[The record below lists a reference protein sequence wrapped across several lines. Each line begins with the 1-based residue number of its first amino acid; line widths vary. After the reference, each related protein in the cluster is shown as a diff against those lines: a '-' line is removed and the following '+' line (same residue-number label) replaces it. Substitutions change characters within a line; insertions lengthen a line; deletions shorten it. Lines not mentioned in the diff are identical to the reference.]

1 MRDDEPTLPIQP
13 HSECT
18 VTGGGGGPVAPR
30 APDLPARVGRYRPLR
45 VIGQGGM
52 GVVYEAEQE
61 EPRRRVALKVIRPE
75 LATEDLRR
83 RFAHESLF
91 LGRLQHPGIA
101 QVYEAGTAG
110 TPDGPLPFIAME
122 LIEGA
127 RLNEWARGG
136 AIGGTG
142 APALRARVEL
152 MIALCDAVHH
162 AHQRGLIHR
171 DLKPGNVLVDGEG
184 RPRVLDFG
192 VARPADI
199 DLGTSLVT
207 THGELVGTLAY
218 MSPEQ
223 LAGDPNDLDT
233 RSDIYAL
240 GVILYELLAGRA
252 PLELGKRP
260 LEDALRAIR
269 EDDPPP
275 LERHDARLAGD
286 LTVIAAKAMA
296 KDRQERYASANGLA
310 MDLQRYLDDEPIAA
324 RAPGTM
330 YLVRKFARRHR
341 PLVIG
346 AVGMVAVLVL
356 GVVASTWQAV
366 RATRAEGLAAARL
379 QQAEAVTGFLQGM
392 LAAVQPEE
400 ARGREVTV
408 SEVLERAAGDLD
420 QGQLAGR
427 PVVEL
432 ALRATLGGTYRALGR
447 YDEAE
452 RHLRQGK
459 ALSDSLLPPAAPE
472 RLKLELELAR
482 TLRIRG
488 AYEEAERLV
497 DAAWPHVPPRTALMV
512 SALDLA
518 ADFRYNQARWDE
530 CDSLRRLAV
539 DLARETATP
548 DSLDY
553 ARALLSRAF
562 LANERDDSALA
573 ERLIGLATPIYE
585 RAYRSDDP
593 RLVWLL
599 IKQGESTRDAGRFP
613 DAVAIYRRALAIVD
627 KSHGPDHPLRADLL
641 WRLGDAHDRAG
652 EIDTAEAE
660 LTRAL
665 EIRRTALGPRHRDVA
680 VSLTALASIR
690 SEQQRFPEAEALLR
704 EALAIRRDVFGP
716 DHVTS
721 VATLHDMVQ
730 VERLRGRPAAAESLV
745 VEARAILD
753 RLPDTGGDLPASN
766 AFLHA
771 MTLQDRGLHA
781 EAEPH
786 FRREIALQEARHR
799 GPHGDVALAQ
809 SNLVTNLFRQ
819 GRKDEAADL
828 QVAAI
833 AMLRELGERG
843 TTLATALGNTAFM
856 LDDAGRH
863 AEAEAYHLQYL
874 ELTAEIYAEE
884 KPDRTGGRSRYFESL
899 AKQGRWVEAEAQAR
913 AIIDWRARHL
923 PPEDKRQP
931 SGHIQLLEALAGQG
945 RLAAADSALA
955 ALDAALPR
963 LAPPTEAMAGR
974 LEQVRASLAAAR
986 QPR

>member
-1 MRDDEPTLPIQP
+1 MHDNDPTQPLQP
-13 HSECT
+13 HAERT
-18 VTGGGGGPVAPR
+18 VTGGGGAGPVPPR
-30 APDLPARVGRYRPLR
+30 APDLPPRVGRYRPLR

-75 LATEDLRR
+75 LATADLRR

-101 QVYEAGTAG
+101 QVYEAGTAE

-122 LIEGA
+122 LVEGA
-127 RLNEWARGG
+127 RLNEWARAG
-136 AIGGTG
+136 AAGA
-142 APALRARVEL
+142 APALRQRVEL

-171 DLKPGNVLVDGEG
+171 DLKPGNVLVDREG

-252 PLELGKRP
+252 PLDLGKRP

-275 LERHDARLAGD
+275 LERHDPQLAGD

-346 AVGMVAVLVL
+346 AVGMVAALVL

-379 QQAEAVTGFLQGM
+379 DQAEAVTGFLQDM
-392 LAAVQPEE
+392 LAAVKPEE
-400 ARGREVTV
+400 ALGREVTV
-408 SEVLERAAGDLD
+408 SEVLERAAADLD
-420 QGQLAGR
+420 QGQLATR
-427 PVVEL
+427 PEVEL
-432 ALRATLGGTYRALGR
+432 ALRATLGSTYRALGR
-447 YDEAE
+447 YDLAE

-459 ALSDSLLPPAAPE
+459 ARADSLLAPE
-472 RLKLELELAR
+472 ARERLRLDFELAR
-482 TLRIRG
+482 TLKDRG
-488 AYEEAERLV
+488 EYAEADRLFEAV
-497 DAAWPHVPPRTALMV
+497 LPRVPQRSSLTV
-512 SALDLA
+512 EVLDLA
-518 ADFRYNQARWDE
+518 ADLRYTQARWDE

-539 DLARETATP
+539 DLARDIAEP

-553 ARALLSRAF
+553 GRALLSRAF
-562 LANERDDSALA
+562 LAGERDDTALA
-573 ERLIGLATPIYE
+573 DSLIGLAAPIYE
-585 RAYRSDDP
+585 RAYRPGDP
-593 RLVWLL
+593 RLVSLRM
-599 IKQGESTRDAGRFP
+599 KQGDAALKSGRL
-613 DAVAIYRRALAIVD
+613 AEGVAIFERTLAAVETAY
-627 KSHGPDHPLRADLL
+627 GPEHPLRADVL
-641 WRLGDAHDRAG
+641 WRLGGGRQQAG
-652 EIDTAEAE
+652 DLDGAEAD
-660 LTRAL
+660 LVRAL
-665 EIRRTALGPRHRDVA
+665 AIRRAALGPRHRDVA
-680 VSLTALASIR
+680 LTLTTLSNIPAER
-690 SEQQRFPEAEALLR
+690 GRFDEAEALLR
-704 EALAIRRDVFGP
+704 EALAIRREIFGTE
-716 DHVTS
+716 HVS
-721 VATLHDMVQ
+721 PVATLHDLARL
-730 VERLRGRPAAAESLV
+730 ERRRGRPAVAESLV
-745 VEARAILD
+745 VEARAVID
-753 RLPDTGGDLPASN
+753 RLPEMGSSLPVEN
-766 AFLHA
+766 AFIHA

-786 FRREIALQEARHR
+786 FRREVELQKARHG
-799 GPHGDVALAQ
+799 GPHADVAR
-809 SNLVTNLFRQ
+809 SEGNLVSNLFRQ
-819 GRKDEAADL
+819 GRKEEAANL
-828 QVAAI
+828 QVEVMD
-833 AMLRELGERG
+833 MLRALGERG
-843 TTLATALGNTAFM
+843 EVLVMALGNTAFI

-863 AEAEAYHLQYL
+863 AEAESYHRQYVD
-874 ELTAEIYAEE
+874 LTAELFGDEN
-884 KPDRTGGRSRYFESL
+884 PDCTFGRVRYFDSL
-899 AKQGRWVEAEAQAR
+899 AKQGRWADAEAQAR
-913 AIIDWRARHL
+913 AVIDWRRRHL
-923 PPEDKRQP
+923 APDDKFQP
-931 SGHIQLLEALAGQG
+931 VGHVMLLEALLGQG
-945 RLAAADSALA
+945 RRAPADSALA
-955 ALDAALPR
+955 ALERALPG
-963 LAPPTEAMAGR
+963 LAPLTESTSAR
-974 LEQVRASLAAAR
+974 LQKVRASLAVAGSR
-986 QPR
+986 G

>member
-1 MRDDEPTLPIQP
+1 MRDDDPTLPIQP
-13 HSECT
+13 HAERT
-18 VTGGGGGPVAPR
+18 VTGGGGGPVPAR

-101 QVYEAGTAG
+101 QVYEAGTAE

-122 LIEGA
+122 LVEGV
-127 RLNEWARGG
+127 RLHEWARGSE
-136 AIGGTG
+136 TG
-142 APALRARVEL
+142 APALRERVEL

-171 DLKPGNVLVDGEG
+171 DLKPGNVLVDGGG

-192 VARPADI
+192 VARPADV

-252 PLELGKRP
+252 PLDLGKRP

-275 LERHDARLAGD
+275 LAQHDAQLAGD

-310 MDLQRYLDDEPIAA
+310 MDLQRYLDDEPISA
-324 RAPGTM
+324 RAPGTI

-356 GVVASTWQAV
+356 GVVASAWQAV

-379 QQAEAVTGFLQGM
+379 EQAEAVTGFLQGM
-392 LAAVQPEE
+392 LAAVKPEE
-400 ARGREVTV
+400 ALGREVTV
-408 SEVLERAAGDLD
+408 AEVLERAAADLD
-420 QGQLAGR
+420 QGQLATR
-427 PVVEL
+427 PEVEL
-432 ALRATLGGTYRALGR
+432 ALRATLGATYSALGR
-447 YDEAE
+447 YDLAE

-459 ALSDSLLPPAAPE
+459 ARADSLLAPAAPE
-472 RLKLELELAR
+472 RLKLDVELAR
-482 TLRIRG
+482 ALKARG
-488 AYEEAERLV
+488 EYVETGRLV
-497 DAAWPHVPPRTALMV
+497 EALLPRVPPR
-512 SALDLA
+512 SAVMLAVLDLA
-518 ADFRYNQARWDE
+518 ADLCYTQTRWDE
-530 CDSLRRLAV
+530 CDSLRRAAV
-539 DLARETATP
+539 DLARGIAEP

-553 ARALLSRAF
+553 AKALLSRAF
-562 LANERDDSALA
+562 LANERDDTALA
-573 ERLIGLATPIYE
+573 DSLIGLAAPIYE
-585 RAYRSDDP
+585 RAYRQDDP
-593 RLVWLL
+593 RLVSLH
-599 IKQGESTRDAGRFP
+599 IKQGDAAVKIGRFA
-613 DAVAIYRRALAIVD
+613 DGVGIFERSLAAVETAY
-627 KSHGPDHPLRADLL
+627 GPDHPLRADLL
-641 WRLGDAHDRAG
+641 WRLGSAREQAG
-652 EIDTAEAE
+652 ELDAAESA

-665 EIRRTALGPRHRDVA
+665 AIRRTALGPRHRDVA
-680 VSLTALASIR
+680 LTLTTLSMIPA
-690 SEQQRFPEAEALLR
+690 QRGRFDEAEALLR
-704 EALAIRRDVFGP
+704 EALDIRREVFGP
-716 DHVTS
+716 DHVS
-721 VATLHDMVQ
+721 LVATLHDLARL
-730 VERLRGRPAAAESLV
+730 ERRRAQPAAAESLL
-745 VEARAILD
+745 VEARAMLD
-753 RLPDTGGDLPASN
+753 RLPDTGGNLPVEN

-771 MTLQDRGLHA
+771 MTLQDRGRHA

-786 FRREIALQEARHR
+786 FRHEVELQKARHR
-799 GPHGDVALAQ
+799 GPHADVAR
-809 SNLVTNLFRQ
+809 SEGNLVSNLFRQ
-819 GRKDEAADL
+819 GRKDEAATL
-828 QVAAI
+828 QVEVMD
-833 AMLRELGERG
+833 MLRGLGERG
-843 TTLATALGNTAFM
+843 EVLAMALGNTAFI

-863 AEAEAYHLQYL
+863 GEAETYHRQYL
-874 ELTAEIYAEE
+874 DLTAELFSDD
-884 KPDRTGGRSRYFESL
+884 KPDRTFGRSRYFDSL
-899 AKQGRWVEAEAQAR
+899 AKQGRWAEAEAQAR
-913 AIIDWRARHL
+913 AVIDWRRRHL
-923 PPEDKRQP
+923 APDDRFQP
-931 SGHIQLLEALAGQG
+931 IGHVMLLEALLGQG
-945 RLAAADSALA
+945 RAAAADSALA
-955 ALDAALPR
+955 ALEAALPQM
-963 LAPPTEAMAGR
+963 APLTE
-974 LEQVRASLAAAR
+974 STAAR
-986 QPR
+986 LRKVRDARQAARPPG